1 MNEFNTYLND
11 LDYSLIKDLCER
23 KGKLQT
29 YRKGAI
35 FLSVS
40 MKKSVLRDGW
50 KMEPFNIPILT
61 KREKNTL

>member
-23 KGKLQT
+23 KGKVRI
-29 YRKGAI
+29 YRKGD

-61 KREKNTL
+61 KREKSTL